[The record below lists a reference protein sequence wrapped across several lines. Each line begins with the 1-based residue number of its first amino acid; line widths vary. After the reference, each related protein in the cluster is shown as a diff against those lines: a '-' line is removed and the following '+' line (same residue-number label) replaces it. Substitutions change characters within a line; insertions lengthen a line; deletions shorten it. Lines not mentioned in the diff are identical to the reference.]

1 MYAQGGEKM
10 LVHKIDLKGLFGSEF
25 WSANKLSIK
34 DVRREN
40 LPYFWGWIAVS
51 VWLYAYFLPMG
62 DFALKV
68 SLFEQIVGDTSF
80 YFIVMLISG
89 SLIPLLFDGKKFVSA
104 SFYSVIVSLICFISV
119 LLLGPGIPSKIIM
132 LIAVPCIGHI
142 FISHVYAFFMV
153 LNNSEKFYSMILV
166 VLLPKLLMY
175 IKPILTSNQLML
187 YSITILIFFIM
198 ITLVFGTYYIK
209 THADMIPS
217 FQKVKAPIKAY
228 SLMPVIY
235 IVFALNDVI
244 APTILQQMSGFEKS
258 QIESFYFIGIL
269 VGIAVILLLQSCFSM
284 NICIMLNISIA
295 FLALG
300 FVIDIVRM
308 QYPDVGLMSSFCFG
322 VAYSIGIVNIYYLG
336 GFMIKKF
343 QSIYFYRTGFL
354 LSSLCYL
361 ASLVFVKIFSQSE
374 KLVSS
379 ILMAFISICIIIL
392 FFILSPFFTKML
404 YLGEWIDDAYRGD
417 ISQCS
422 RLEARLKD
430 YKLTPAEI
438 EVCRLLLE
446 GYTLRQISGMQSK
459 AYATINTYCT
469 SIYRK
474 LNINS
479 RTELFLLLQEY
490 KE

>member
-1 MYAQGGEKM
+1 MHRGAEIM
-10 LVHKIDLKGLFGSEF
+10 RVHKIDLKSLLGSAF

-34 DVRREN
+34 AVTREN
-40 LPYFWGWIAVS
+40 LPYFGGLIAVS

-62 DFALKV
+62 GFALKV
-68 SLFEQIVGDTSF
+68 SLFEEIVGDTTF
-80 YFIVMLISG
+80 YFYVMLISG
-89 SLIPLLFDGKKFVSA
+89 SLIPLLFDGKRFVSA
-104 SFYSVIVSLICFISV
+104 SFYSVIVSLVCFISV
-119 LLLGPGIPSKIIM
+119 LFLGPGIPSKIIL

-153 LNNSEKFYSMILV
+153 LNNSEKFYSMILF
-166 VLLPKLLMY
+166 VLIPKVLMY
-175 IKPILTSNQLML
+175 IQPILSSTQLKPHPF
-187 YSITILIFFIM
+187 TILIFSIIIILAFSTYFI
-198 ITLVFGTYYIK
+198 K
-209 THADMIPS
+209 SHADTVPS

-228 SLMPVIY
+228 SLMPVIF

-244 APTILQQMSGFEKS
+244 APATLQQMSGFAKS

-269 VGIAVILLLQSCFSM
+269 AGLAVILLLQTCFSM
-284 NICIMLNISIA
+284 NICIMLNLSFA

-300 FVIDIVRM
+300 FVVDIVRM
-308 QYPDVGLMSSFCFG
+308 QYPDVGLVSAVCFG
-322 VAYSIGIVNIYYLG
+322 VAYSIGIVNIYYLA

-361 ASLVFVKIFSQSE
+361 AAFIFVKISGQSE
-374 KLVSS
+374 MQVPP

-392 FFILSPFFTKML
+392 FFILSPFFIKML
-404 YLGEWIDDAYRGD
+404 YSGEWIDDAYRGD

-422 RLEARLKD
+422 RLEARMKE

-438 EVCRLLLE
+438 EVCRLLLD

-459 AYATINTYCT
+459 AYATINTHCT

-479 RTELFLLLQEY
+479 RTELILLLQEY
-490 KE
+490 KK

>member
-1 MYAQGGEKM
+1 MG
-10 LVHKIDLKGLFGSEF
+10 VHKVDLKSFLGLAFRST
-25 WSANKLSIK
+25 NKLSIK
-34 DVRREN
+34 AVTRQN

-68 SLFEQIVGDTSF
+68 SLFEEIVGDTTF
-80 YFIVMLISG
+80 YFYVMLISG
-89 SLIPLLFDGKKFVSA
+89 SLIPLLFDGKRFVSA
-104 SFYSVIVSLICFISV
+104 SFYSVIVSLVCFTLV
-119 LLLGPGIPSKIIM
+119 LFLGPGLPSKIIM

-142 FISHVYAFFMV
+142 FISHVYAFFMI
-153 LNNSEKFYSMILV
+153 LNNSEKLYSMILV
-166 VLLPKLLMY
+166 VLFPKVLMY
-175 IKPILTSNQLML
+175 IKPVLSSTQLQLHPFAM
-187 YSITILIFFIM
+187 LIFFIM
-198 ITLVFGTYYIK
+198 VTMAFSTYFIK
-209 THADMIPS
+209 SHADTVPS
-217 FQKVKAPIKAY
+217 LQKIKAPVKSY
-228 SLMPVIY
+228 SLMPVIF

-244 APTILQQMSGFEKS
+244 APATLQQISDFTKS
-258 QIESFYFIGIL
+258 QIESLYFTGIL
-269 VGIAVILLLQSCFSM
+269 AGIAVILLLQTRFSM
-284 NICIMLNISIA
+284 NLCIMLNLSFA

-300 FVIDIVRM
+300 FVMDIARM
-308 QYPDVGLMSSFCFG
+308 QYPDAGLVSAVCFG
-322 VAYSIGIVNIYYLG
+322 AAYSIGIVNIYYLA

-361 ASLVFVKIFSQSE
+361 AVSIFVKIFGQSE
-374 KLVSS
+374 IPVPS
-379 ILMAFISICIIIL
+379 ILMAFVSICIIIL
-392 FFILSPFFTKML
+392 FFILSPFFIKML
-404 YLGEWIDDAYRGD
+404 YSGEWIDDAYRGD

-430 YKLTPAEI
+430 YKLTPAEM
-438 EVCRLLLE
+438 EVCRLLLD

-479 RTELFLLLQEY
+479 RTELLMLLQEY
-490 KE
+490 KK